1 MRIVDLSKMVQN
13 ACSIGVQT
21 RIWPRVCLQVKR
33 LLNAAYERA
42 QAVLRQNE
50 HELHAVAKQLLEQ
63 ESLTGTQIKEL
74 LANLKKQAP
83 SAGTASAAAA

>member
-1 MRIVDLSKMVQN
+1 M
-13 ACSIGVQT
+13 
-21 RIWPRVCLQVKR
+21 PLQVKR

-50 HELHAVAKQLLEQ
+50 HELHALAKQLLEQ

-74 LANLKKQAP
+74 LENLKKQTP
-83 SAGTASAAAA
+83 STGTASAAAA

>member
-1 MRIVDLSKMVQN
+1 MMEPSRDVMQAPSSDCYVPM
-13 ACSIGVQT
+13 
-21 RIWPRVCLQVKR
+21 QVKR

-50 HELHAVAKQLLEQ
+50 HELHALAKQLLEQ

-74 LANLKKQAP
+74 LENLKKQTP
-83 SAGTASAAAA
+83 STGTAPAAAA